1 MILFSLFGI
10 PAFALAAFALER
22 WFSPQPVPGAA
33 GPEAKQ
39 EERAGQ
45 RAEGRPLDRPPY
57 WFLLWG
63 ALYAVPCWF
72 LLRPLGRIF
81 PESYRPFL
89 LYLHLLGR
97 DHLFQA
103 GFLALALFSFLR
115 PSGLRRLAFFAAGY
129 LSLLGLGA
137 ALAARGMQDAYELFL
152 LPSLRMSALLLL
164 PFFFARARESSGL
177 RAAGSLVL
185 FVLVPLAGALT
196 AWLYARSWQIW
207 AGVSALL
214 LFAGALACLPYLR
227 DTR

>member
-1 MILFSLFGI
+1 MILFALFGI

-22 WFSPQPVPGAA
+22 WFSPRPAPAA
-33 GPEAKQ
+33 AAAEDRPAGRP
-39 EERAGQ
+39 EERALS
-45 RAEGRPLDRPPY
+45 RTPY

-63 ALYAVPCWF
+63 GLYAVPCWL

-115 PSGLRRLAFFAAGY
+115 AAGLRRLLFFSAGY
-129 LSLLGLGA
+129 WSLLGLGA
-137 ALAARGMQDAYELFL
+137 ALAAHGMQDAYELFL
-152 LPSLRMSALLLL
+152 LPGLRMSALLLL
-164 PFFFARARESSGL
+164 PFFFARARESSGP

-185 FVLVPLAGALT
+185 FALVPLAGALT
-196 AWLYARSWQIW
+196 AWLYARSWPLW
-207 AGVSALL
+207 AGAAALL
-214 LFAGALACLPYLR
+214 LFAGGLASLAYLQ

>member
-22 WFSPQPVPGAA
+22 WFSPGPARVPAA
-33 GPEAKQ
+33 GPDGRS
-39 EERAGQ
+39 EEPALARS
-45 RAEGRPLDRPPY
+45 RY
-57 WFLLWG
+57 WYLLWG

-103 GFLALALFSFLR
+103 GLLALAFFGFLR
-115 PSGLRRLAFFAAGY
+115 AAGVRRLAFFAAGY
-129 LSLLGLGA
+129 WSLLGLGA

-164 PFFFARARESSGL
+164 PFLFARAKESSGL
-177 RAAGSLVL
+177 RAAGALAL
-185 FVLVPLAGALT
+185 FVLVPLAGGLT
-196 AWLYARSWQIW
+196 AWLYARSWPIW
-207 AGVSALL
+207 AGACALALL
-214 LFAGALACLPYLR
+214 AGALACLPYLR

>member
-22 WFSPQPVPGAA
+22 WLSPRPARVPAA
-33 GPEAKQ
+33 GPD
-39 EERAGQ
+39 
-45 RAEGRPLDRPPY
+45 GRPQEQAPARPRY
-57 WFLLWG
+57 WHLLWG

-89 LYLHLLGR
+89 LYLYLLGQ

-103 GFLALALFSFLR
+103 GLLALAFFSFLR
-115 PSGLRRLAFFAAGY
+115 AAGLRRLIFFAAGY
-129 LSLLGLGA
+129 WSLLGLGT

-164 PFFFARARESSGL
+164 PFLFARAREGAGL
-177 RAAGSLVL
+177 PAVASLAF
-185 FVLVPLAGALT
+185 FVLVPLAGGMT

-207 AGVSALL
+207 AGACALALL
-214 LFAGALACLPYLR
+214 ALALASLPHLR

>member
-22 WFSPQPVPGAA
+22 WLKPRPVPARAA
-33 GPEAKQ
+33 APEGGT
-39 EERAGQ
+39 EEPALG
-45 RAEGRPLDRPPY
+45 RPPY
-57 WFLLWG
+57 WHLLWG

-89 LYLHLLGR
+89 LYLRLLGQ

-103 GFLALALFSFLR
+103 GLLALAFFSFLR
-115 PSGLRRLAFFAAGY
+115 AAGLRRLAFFAAGY
-129 LSLLGLGA
+129 WSLLGLGA

-152 LPSLRMSALLLL
+152 LPGLRMSALLLL
-164 PFFFARARESSGL
+164 PFLFARAREGSGP
-177 RAAGSLVL
+177 RSAAAMAA
-185 FVLVPLAGALT
+185 FALVPLAGALT
-196 AWLYARSWQIW
+196 AFLYARSWQLW
-207 AGVSALL
+207 AGISALAL
-214 LFAGALACLPYLR
+214 LAGALACLPYLR

>member
-10 PAFALAAFALER
+10 PAFVLAAFGLER
-22 WFSPQPVPGAA
+22 WLNPLPAQAPAAGGAA
-33 GPEAKQ
+33 
-39 EERAGQ
+39 EERTAG
-45 RAEGRPLDRPPY
+45 RPPY
-57 WFLLWG
+57 WNLLWG

-115 PSGLRRLAFFAAGY
+115 AAGMRRLAFFAAGY
-129 LSLLGLGA
+129 WSLLGLGT

-152 LPSLRMSALLLL
+152 LPSLRMSSLLLL
-164 PFFFARARESSGL
+164 PFLFARAREGSGL
-177 RAAGSLVL
+177 RAAANLTL
-185 FVLVPLAGALT
+185 LALVPLAGALT
-196 AWLYARSWQIW
+196 AFLYARSWQLW
-207 AGVSALL
+207 AGACALL
-214 LFAGALACLPYLR
+214 LFAVALACLPYLR
-227 DTR
+227 DTRQP

>member
-10 PAFALAAFALER
+10 PVFALTAFALER
-22 WFSPQPVPGAA
+22 WFSPRPAQASAA
-33 GPEAKQ
+33 GLRA
-39 EERAGQ
+39 EERQ
-45 RAEGRPLDRPPY
+45 KDRPPF
-57 WFLLWG
+57 WHLLWG
-63 ALYAVPCWF
+63 ALFAVPCWL

-103 GFLALALFSFLR
+103 GFLALAFFTFLR
-115 PSGLRRLAFFAAGY
+115 TAGLRRLAFFAAGY

-137 ALAARGMQDAYELFL
+137 ALRARGMQDAYELFL

-164 PFFFARARESSGL
+164 PFLFARARENSGL
-177 RAAGSLVL
+177 RSGAALAL
-185 FVLVPLAGALT
+185 FVLVPLAGGLT
-196 AWLYARSWQIW
+196 AFLYARSWQIW
-207 AGVSALL
+207 AGACALL
-214 LFAGALACLPYLR
+214 LFAGALACLPFLR

>member
-22 WFSPQPVPGAA
+22 WFSPRPAAARAA
-33 GPEAKQ
+33 GAERGVEEA
-39 EERAGQ
+39 AL
-45 RAEGRPLDRPPY
+45 ARPPY
-57 WFLLWG
+57 WHLLWG
-63 ALYAVPCWF
+63 ALYGVPCWF

-89 LYLHLLGR
+89 LYLHLLGL

-103 GFLALALFSFLR
+103 GLLALAFFSFLR
-115 PSGLRRLAFFAAGY
+115 AAGLRRLSFFAAGY
-129 LSLLGLGA
+129 WSLLGLWA
-137 ALAARGMQDAYELFL
+137 ALSSRGMQDGYELFL

-164 PFFFARARESSGL
+164 PFLFALAREGSGL
-177 RAAGSLVL
+177 RSAAAMAA

-196 AWLYARSWQIW
+196 AFLYARSWHLW
-207 AGVSALL
+207 AGLSALA
-214 LFAGALACLPYLR
+214 LFACALACLPRLR

>member
-10 PAFALAAFALER
+10 PTFALAAFALER
-22 WFSPQPVPGAA
+22 WFSPRPTQPRAA
-33 GPEAKQ
+33 GPE
-39 EERAGQ
+39 G
-45 RAEGRPLDRPPY
+45 RAEQATDRLPY
-57 WFLLWG
+57 WHLLWG

-89 LYLHLLGR
+89 LYLNLLGR

-103 GFLALALFSFLR
+103 GFLALAFFSFLR
-115 PSGLRRLAFFAAGY
+115 AAGLERLAFFATGY
-129 LSLLGLGA
+129 LSLLGLGT
-137 ALAARGMQDAYELFL
+137 ALASRGMQDAYELFL

-164 PFFFARARESSGL
+164 PFLFARAREGSGL
-177 RAAGSLVL
+177 RSAAALAA

-196 AWLYARSWQIW
+196 AFLYARSWQLW
-207 AGVSALL
+207 AGVSALV
-214 LFAGALACLPYLR
+214 LFCGALACLPYLR

>member
-10 PAFALAAFALER
+10 PAFALAAFGLER
-22 WFSPQPVPGAA
+22 WFSPRPAQGL
-33 GPEAKQ
+33 
-39 EERAGQ
+39 
-45 RAEGRPLDRPPY
+45 EGREEDRPVIRPPY
-57 WFLLWG
+57 WQLLWG

-81 PESYRPFL
+81 PESYRPFW

-115 PSGLRRLAFFAAGY
+115 TAGLRRLAFFAAGY

-164 PFFFARARESSGL
+164 PFLFARARDSSGL
-177 RAAGSLVL
+177 RSAASLVL

-196 AWLYARSWQIW
+196 AFLYARSFQLW
-207 AGVSALL
+207 AAACALA
-214 LFAGALACLPYLR
+214 LFGGALACLPYLR

>member
-10 PAFALAAFALER
+10 PVFALAAFGLER
-22 WFSPQPVPGAA
+22 WFSPSAA
-33 GPEAKQ
+33 AAAPE
-39 EERAGQ
+39 G
-45 RAEGRPLDRPPY
+45 RAEGWAEERPPF
-57 WFLLWG
+57 WHLLWG
-63 ALYAVPCWF
+63 ALFAVPCWF

-81 PESYRPFL
+81 PDSYRPFL

-103 GFLALALFSFLR
+103 GFLALAFFSFLR
-115 PSGLRRLAFFAAGY
+115 GAGLRRLAFFAAGY

-164 PFFFARARESSGL
+164 PFLFARAREEDGL
-177 RAAGSLVL
+177 RQAAALAL
-185 FVLVPLAGALT
+185 FVLVPLAGGLT
-196 AWLYARSWQIW
+196 AFLYARSWQLW
-207 AGVSALL
+207 AGASALL
-214 LFAGALACLPYLR
+214 LFGGALACLPYLR

>member
-10 PAFALAAFALER
+10 PAFALAAFGLER
-22 WFSPQPVPGAA
+22 WLSPRPAQAPAA
-33 GPEAKQ
+33 GPEA
-39 EERAGQ
+39 RAKDPAPG
-45 RAEGRPLDRPPY
+45 RPPY
-57 WFLLWG
+57 WYLLWG

-72 LLRPLGRIF
+72 LQRPLGRLF

-103 GFLALALFSFLR
+103 FFLALALFSFLR
-115 PSGLRRLAFFAAGY
+115 AAGLRRLAFFATGY
-129 LSLLGLGA
+129 WSLLGLGA

-164 PFFFARARESSGL
+164 PYLFARARESSGQ
-177 RAAGSLVL
+177 RAAAALAL
-185 FVLVPLAGALT
+185 FVLVPLAGGLT

-207 AGVSALL
+207 AGACALALL
-214 LFAGALACLPYLR
+214 GCALACLPYLR